1 MEPPLVKKE
10 SMPESCNSEPRRP
23 LPNAWA
29 YPALRPMAHDGV
41 RQCSS
46 ARHGE
51 RVGKMETCK

>member
-10 SMPESCNSEPRRP
+10 SMLESWNSEPPRP
-23 LPNAWA
+23 LPNARA

-51 RVGKMETCK
+51 RVGKMEARK